1 MTTVHASGRSN
12 LTTELGVESPTTT
25 TVHARRSNLATDPY
39 SETRCRNPR
48 ADQWLMWPG
57 VLPSSRTS
65 RPARRW
71 SARQSG
77 SRGTLRRRAR
87 PCDSGHLV
95 QSVSRTLDML
105 EDLERTHAVERPVV
119 ERQLVRRRRGEREQC
134 QRPYACHSARSVS
147 SPRSTPTVV
156 TPVRAGETLG
166 HDALAAPDVEN
177 RAGSKRVDRFV
188 DLAQKALEE
197 RARHRVPARVLV
209 GGIARRP
216 DEVRRV
222 DGIAGAQ
229 RRTSSTICSIRSRSS
244 RRSSC
249 CDVISSESRPSDTNW
264 IPTTTSSTPSVRSGR
279 CPIASPQNHSTVR

>member
-1 MTTVHASGRSN
+1 MRLTSGLAVVSGLREFDRDDGPHQRALEPYDGAVLGDEVAKSAGRPVVDVARRIA
-12 LTTELGVESPTTT
+12 ELPHVSPTQEMECTPQGFAGDAQDECT
-25 TVHARRSNLATDPY
+25 IR
-39 SETRCRNPR
+39 
-48 ADQWLMWPG
+48 
-57 VLPSSRTS
+57 
-65 RPARRW
+65 
-71 SARQSG
+71 
-77 SRGTLRRRAR
+77 
-87 PCDSGHLV
+87 DSGHLV

-105 EDLERTHAVERPVV
+105 EDLERRDAVERPVV
-119 ERQLVRRRRGEREQC
+119 EWQLVRRCRGEREQSSGPTLPFC
-134 QRPYACHSARSVS
+134 PQRVVSQVNADRRDAC
-147 SPRSTPTVV
+147 PP
-156 TPVRAGETLG
+156 GETLG

-188 DLAQKALEE
+188 DLAQKAPEE
-197 RARHRVPARVLV
+197 RARNRVPARVLV

-216 DEVRRV
+216 DKVRRV

-279 CPIASPQNHSTVR
+279 CPIACPQNHSIVR